1 MKKDIHNKLI
11 EFGSIHL
18 KDWHVIDI
26 VGDELKVEEFL
37 QGQVTSDISLLS
49 DKCSQLSSVC
59 DHKGLVIADFIIT
72 KKNKKYKFLL
82 NKALRDILV
91 DELKPFSKFYAVQFK
106 STNEHVIGII
116 SQKSNSKEPFLSNNF
131 FEISVYTKNNLDEF
145 NDSINLSQWEAA
157 NKILGNLYLKSK
169 DTEKYR
175 PLEINYDELRVSFD
189 KGCYRGQEIV
199 ARMKYL
205 GVDRRKF
212 CTFITEKSFKLHEDI
227 KIAGEVIELDNNRI
241 FNGIIKRDCLS
252 DMQNLDGII
261 DIY

>member
-26 VGDELKVEEFL
+26 IGDELKVEEFL

-49 DKCSQLSSVC
+49 EKCSQLSSVC
-59 DHKGLVIADFIIT
+59 NHKGLVIADFIIT
-72 KKNKKYKFLL
+72 KNNKKYKFLL
-82 NKALRDILV
+82 NKAFRDILV

-131 FEISVYTKNNLDEF
+131 FEISVYTKDNLDKF

-157 NKILGNLYLKSK
+157 NKILGNLFLKSK

-212 CTFITEKSFKLHEDI
+212 CTFITEKNFKLHEDI

-241 FNGIIKRDCLS
+241 FNGIIKRNCLS

>member
-18 KDWHVIDI
+18 ENWLVVDI

-59 DHKGLVIADFIIT
+59 DHKGRVIADFIIT
-72 KKNKKYKFLL
+72 KINKTYKFVLDSTL
-82 NKALRDILV
+82 KDILIN
-91 DELKPFSKFYAVQFK
+91 ELEPFSKFYKVQFK
-106 STNEHVIGII
+106 KTNEHVIGVI
-116 SQKSNSKEPFLSNNF
+116 SERSNSKEPFLSNKF
-131 FEISVYTKNNLDEF
+131 FEISIYTKENLDKF
-145 NDSINLSQWEAA
+145 NNSINSSQWEAA
-157 NKILGNLYLKSK
+157 NKILGNLYLKSS

-212 CTFITEKSFKLHEDI
+212 CTFITEKNFKLHEDI

-241 FNGIIKRDCLS
+241 FNGIIKRDSLS

>member
-1 MKKDIHNKLI
+1 MI
-11 EFGSIHL
+11 F
-18 KDWHVIDI
+18 W
-26 VGDELKVEEFL
+26 
-37 QGQVTSDISLLS
+37 
-49 DKCSQLSSVC
+49 
-59 DHKGLVIADFIIT
+59 
-72 KKNKKYKFLL
+72 
-82 NKALRDILV
+82 R
-91 DELKPFSKFYAVQFK
+91 
-106 STNEHVIGII
+106 TNEHVIGII

-131 FEISVYTKNNLDEF
+131 FEISIYTKDNLDKF

-157 NKILGNLYLKSK
+157 NKILGNLYLKSR

-212 CTFITEKSFKLHEDI
+212 CTFITEKKFKLHEDI
-227 KIAGEVIELDNNRI
+227 KIAGEIIELDNNRI

-252 DMQNLDGII
+252 DMQNLEGII